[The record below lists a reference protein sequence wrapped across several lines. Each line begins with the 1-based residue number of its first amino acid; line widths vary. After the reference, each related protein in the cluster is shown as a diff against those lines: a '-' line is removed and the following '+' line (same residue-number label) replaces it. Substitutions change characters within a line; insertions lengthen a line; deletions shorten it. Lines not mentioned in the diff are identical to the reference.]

1 MQHLLKDMTDE
12 RVNLGSCS
20 WDPHQVSPPEPVR
33 GETDGGVSYS
43 LLGLGWGQISKIARE
58 QLKPILEQEVLE
70 EP

>member
-33 GETDGGVSYS
+33 GETDGGG
-43 LLGLGWGQISKIARE
+43 LLQSPGSWVGANKQNSKGTAE
-58 QLKPILEQEVLE
+58 TNT
-70 EP
+70 